1 MKRPVRLRIGPGIA
15 WFIALTFLAACQQVN
30 PPPALQPAGVAQAT
44 SPAAAPAARAAT
56 AIPSPTPTVTASP
69 TPTVTS
75 SPTPTVTATASP
87 SSTPTPTVTPTPT
100 PLPTPDGVQRQ
111 VRVPILM
118 YHYVSVPPSDADRY
132 RRDLSVPPELFEQ
145 HLAYL
150 KEQGY
155 QTISL
160 DDLINFLALGRPL
173 PPGGKP
179 VIISF
184 DDGYLDNY
192 QNALPLLQK
201 YGFTG
206 VFFVVTELAERA
218 SAGMTA
224 PDGLRYA
231 DVYMTWEQLR
241 AMAAAGMDVEC
252 HARVHEDL
260 TENDDERLIWQVLGC
275 REMIESQLGQRP
287 RYVAYPSGI
296 YDKRV
301 AATFASDG
309 YWGGITTQQ
318 GIQQNSARP
327 FELKRLRVRN
337 TTTPEQLAELLA
349 WKEKE

>member
-1 MKRPVRLRIGPGIA
+1 
-15 WFIALTFLAACQQVN
+15 
-30 PPPALQPAGVAQAT
+30 LQPDGISQAT
-44 SPAAAPAARAAT
+44 GQVATSAPSTVTAT
-56 AIPSPTPTVTASP
+56 ATTTASP
-69 TPTVTS
+69 TPTVTLS
-75 SPTPTVTATASP
+75 ATPTATATPSP
-87 SSTPTPTVTPTPT
+87 SDTPTPTATPTST
-100 PLPTPDGVQRQ
+100 ALPTPDGVQRQ

-118 YHYVSVPPSDADRY
+118 YHYLSSPPSDADRY

-160 DDLINFLALGRPL
+160 DDLTYYLAQGRPF
-173 PPGGKP
+173 PSDGKP
-179 VIISF
+179 ILITF

-218 SAGMTA
+218 SAGMIA

-231 DVYMTWEQLR
+231 DVYMTWDQLR
-241 AMAAAGMDVEC
+241 AMTAAGMDVEC

-275 REMIESQLGQRP
+275 REMIESHLGRRP

-296 YDKRV
+296 YDERV
-301 AATFASDG
+301 ALTFASDG

-318 GIQQNSARP
+318 GVQQDSSRP
-327 FELKRLRVRN
+327 FELKRLRVRS
-337 TTTPEQLAELLA
+337 TTTTEQLAELLA
-349 WKEKE
+349 WKEEE

>member
-1 MKRPVRLRIGPGIA
+1 MKVDFTVKRLVRTRIGLGIA
-15 WFIALTFLAACQQVN
+15 CLIALAFLSACRQVDTTQTN
-30 PPPALQPAGVAQAT
+30 GIAQAT
-44 SPAAAPAARAAT
+44 RSIAT
-56 AIPSPTPTVTASP
+56 TASSTVTTTTTASP
-69 TPTVTS
+69 TQTVTR
-75 SPTPTVTATASP
+75 SPTPAVTETPSP
-87 SSTPTPTVTPTPT
+87 STTPTPTATLPSTS
-100 PLPTPDGVQRQ
+100 LPTPDGVQRQ

-118 YHYVSVPPSDADRY
+118 YHYLSNPPDDADRY

-155 QTISL
+155 QTISFE
-160 DDLINFLALGRPL
+160 DLTNALALGRPL
-173 PPGGKP
+173 PPDAKP
-179 VIISF
+179 IIITF

-192 QNALPLLQK
+192 QNALPLLHK

-218 SAGMTA
+218 SAGMIA

-231 DVYMTWEQLR
+231 DAYMTWDQLR
-241 AMAAAGMDVEC
+241 VMTAAGMDVEC

-275 REMIESQLGQRP
+275 REMIESNLGRRP
-287 RYVAYPSGI
+287 RYVAFPSGI
-296 YDKRV
+296 YDERV

-318 GIQQNSARP
+318 GVEQDSSRP
-327 FELKRLRVRN
+327 FELKRLRVRS
-337 TTTPEQLAELLA
+337 TTSTEQLAELLA
-349 WKEKE
+349 WKEE

>member
-1 MKRPVRLRIGPGIA
+1 
-15 WFIALTFLAACQQVN
+15 
-30 PPPALQPAGVAQAT
+30 
-44 SPAAAPAARAAT
+44 
-56 AIPSPTPTVTASP
+56 
-69 TPTVTS
+69 
-75 SPTPTVTATASP
+75 
-87 SSTPTPTVTPTPT
+87 
-100 PLPTPDGVQRQ
+100 
-111 VRVPILM
+111 M
-118 YHYVSVPPSDADRY
+118 YHYLSSPPSDADRY

-155 QTISL
+155 QTITL
-160 DDLINFLALGRPL
+160 DDLTYYLTQGRPF
-173 PPGGKP
+173 PSGEKP
-179 VIISF
+179 ILITF

-192 QNALPLLQK
+192 RNAFPLLQK

-231 DVYMTWEQLR
+231 DAYMTWDQLR
-241 AMAAAGMDVEC
+241 AMTAAGMEVEC

-260 TENDDERLIWQVLGC
+260 TDNDDERLIWQVLGC
-275 REMIESQLGQRP
+275 REMIESNLGRRP

-296 YDKRV
+296 YDERV
-301 AATFASDG
+301 ASTFASDG

-318 GIQQNSARP
+318 GVQQDSSRP
-327 FELKRLRVRN
+327 FELKRLRVRS

-349 WKEKE
+349 WLDE